1 VGNRQR
7 RKRVGF
13 EGNPGT
19 QRSDC
24 DDSLLPIPDSLAAK
38 RPTKKR
44 HEGAYGMQCL
54 GQYRIQAWVVLMSH
68 ARPAFPRATS

>member
-1 VGNRQR
+1 MGNRQR
-7 RKRVGF
+7 RKRAGF
-13 EGNPGT
+13 NGSIGT

-24 DDSLLPIPDSLAAK
+24 DDSLLPIPDSLAVL

-54 GQYRIQAWVVLMSH
+54 GQYQIQAVVVLMSH
-68 ARPAFPRATS
+68 ARPALPRATS